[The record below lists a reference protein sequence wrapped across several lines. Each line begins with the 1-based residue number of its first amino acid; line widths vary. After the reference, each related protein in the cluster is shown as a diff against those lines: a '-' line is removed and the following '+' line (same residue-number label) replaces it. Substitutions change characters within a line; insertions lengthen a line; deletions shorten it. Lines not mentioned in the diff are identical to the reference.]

1 MIRYESIQINII
13 ALSYRWIPYF
23 LSHNIYA
30 KSDPLIR
37 FAQAT
42 FPNHDPKMKSNMEAL
57 RTEPVA
63 EGETAVSSVQVVSQ
77 VLSQNSSNLFLKSVG
92 IKLVPSSKSSS
103 SNESELREQ
112 LAAEATAA
120 VQGEIDELRKRS
132 EEAEEKLARTQKE
145 MDEYKKLTEIS
156 NKAMEEN
163 NALLKRILA
172 INNASST

>member
-1 MIRYESIQINII
+1 
-13 ALSYRWIPYF
+13 
-23 LSHNIYA
+23 
-30 KSDPLIR
+30 
-37 FAQAT
+37 
-42 FPNHDPKMKSNMEAL
+42 MEAL

-92 IKLVPSSKSSS
+92 IKPVPSSKSSS

-145 MDEYKKLTEIS
+145 MEEYKKLTEI
-156 NKAMEEN
+156 NTKAMEEN

-172 INNASST
+172 INNGSSTWALRVAAGWWSKGSVLVILLMQ